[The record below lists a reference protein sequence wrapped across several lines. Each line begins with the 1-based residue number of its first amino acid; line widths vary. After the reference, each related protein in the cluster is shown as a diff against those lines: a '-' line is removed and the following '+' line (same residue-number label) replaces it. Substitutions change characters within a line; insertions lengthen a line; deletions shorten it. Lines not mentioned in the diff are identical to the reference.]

1 MIRVEAES
9 LGSGRIDGQIVDLIS
24 GEIFPGMLEF
34 SDGAITRIKHLV
46 SAPDRM
52 IVPGLIDSHIHIE
65 SSHLCP
71 SRFAEAV
78 MPHGTTCVVS
88 DPHEIANVFG
98 IQGIRYMISDSK
110 RSPLRCYFT
119 APSCVPATPF
129 ETSGACLTHK
139 EVRDVLSWPEVVALG
154 EMMNFPGA
162 VSGDEEVMLKIEAAK
177 ELGKPIDGHAP
188 LLTGSDLSK
197 YVSRGIRTD
206 HECTSSKEALEKH
219 NLGMIIQVRN
229 GTACNNLK
237 ALADFAK
244 KHPFMLVSDD
254 RSARDLLRGHL
265 DESIREAISLEIDP
279 LSVLRAATLFP
290 AEHYGLPGG
299 WFEEGRAADF
309 AVIDGLESFNVIET
323 WIAGERVARNGKT
336 EVRIEP
342 LGFDLKLPR
351 LAKKPWDFSLRSGGN
366 WAKVRA
372 IVALRDEIVTES
384 SEEWL
389 RVEEGE
395 VIPDAVR
402 DILRIAVVNRYRD
415 TPVSN
420 AFIKGFGL
428 KRGAIASTV
437 AHDSHNCIVIGIG
450 KEQMAAAANAALESG
465 GFALADEK
473 GILTLELPIAGL
485 MSTRPAEEVSEGTKK
500 LLSKAKE
507 LGCSLPDPFMTMS
520 FMSLLVIPKLKLG
533 DRGLFDAE
541 RFEFVDPVAEISESS
556 SMAGQDMER

>member
-1 MIRVEAES
+1 MIRVEADI
-9 LGSGRIDGQIVDLIS
+9 LGSGSIDGQIVDLIS
-24 GEIFPGMLEF
+24 GEIFPGMIEF
-34 SDGAITRIKHLV
+34 SDGVITRIKHLV

-98 IQGIRYMISDSK
+98 IAGIRYMISDSK

-139 EVRDVLSWPEVVALG
+139 EVREILSWPEVVALG

-162 VSGDEEVMLKIEAAK
+162 VSGDEEVMRKIEAAK
-177 ELGKPIDGHAP
+177 EAGKPIDGHAP
-188 LLTGSDLSK
+188 LLSGGDLSK

-206 HECTSSKEALEKH
+206 HECTSAREALEKH

-229 GTACNNLK
+229 GTACKNLK

-254 RSARDLLRGHL
+254 KSAHDLLRGHL

-290 AEHYGLPGG
+290 AEHYALPGG

-309 AVIDGLESFNVIET
+309 AVIDGLESFNVMET
-323 WIAGERVARNGKT
+323 WIAGKRVARNGKT
-336 EVRIEP
+336 EVKIDP
-342 LGFDLKLPR
+342 IGFDLALPR
-351 LAKKPWDFSLRSGGN
+351 LSKKPSDFSLRSGGT
-366 WAKVRA
+366 WAKVRV
-372 IVALRDEIVTES
+372 IVAQRDEIVTGCT
-384 SEEWL
+384 EEWL
-389 RVEEGE
+389 RAEGGE
-395 VIPDAVR
+395 VLPDSVR
-402 DILRIAVVNRYRD
+402 DILRISVVNRYRD
-415 TPVSN
+415 APVSN
-420 AFIKGFGL
+420 GFVKGFGL

-437 AHDSHNCIVIGIG
+437 AHDSHNCIVLGIE
-450 KEQMAAAANAALESG
+450 KEHMSAAANASLETG

-473 GILTLELPIAGL
+473 GILMLELPVAGL
-485 MSTRPAEEVSEGTKK
+485 MSTRSAEEVSESAKK
-500 LLSKAKE
+500 LLAKAKE
-507 LGCSLPDPFMTMS
+507 LGCALPNPFMTMS

-533 DRGLFDAE
+533 DRGLFDVE
-541 RFEFVDPVAEISESS
+541 KFEFVDPVVEISERS
-556 SMAGQDMER
+556 SMTERDRE